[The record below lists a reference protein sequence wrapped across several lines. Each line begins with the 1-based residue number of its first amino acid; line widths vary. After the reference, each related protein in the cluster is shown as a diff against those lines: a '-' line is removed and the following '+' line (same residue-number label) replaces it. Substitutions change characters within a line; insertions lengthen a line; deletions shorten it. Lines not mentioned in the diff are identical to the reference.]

1 MVLRHYRFSITFNQA
16 PSSTY
21 NIYDMSGYFEYNTD
35 TRVISKMCNGAIKH
49 GGTVTQQLY
58 SAGNLV
64 NGSTSDNLL
73 GSTDTST
80 LFTTTPLN
88 SVSANTYTNITSP
101 PNFNFGTLIL
111 ANSFITIYYNDSTGN
126 NVAQYWKLT
135 SDAPNTL
142 SLYFVQGASNT
153 WTQVD
158 DTIATYNISFTQ
170 VSANNPTP
178 PACFIEGS
186 KIYAHI
192 NNKDTYVPIQDLKKG
207 DLVKTYL
214 HGYRKIKMIG
224 KNTLKN
230 DPSKWN
236 SCIKRLPKN
245 RLGAFEDLILTGAHS
260 ILVDNLSEKE
270 KSGQLAIYNTIDRK
284 VDGKYLLLAFASEN
298 FEKVNDN
305 NTYTYY
311 HFVLEHDDDVNAR
324 YGVWANGVLTE
335 TQSEKHFLTKSYI

>member
-1 MVLRHYRFSITFNQA
+1 LTQ
-16 PSSTY
+16 P
-21 NIYDMSGYFEYNTD
+21 DFE
-35 TRVISKMCNGAIKH
+35 
-49 GGTVTQQLY
+49 
-58 SAGNLV
+58 
-64 NGSTSDNLL
+64 
-73 GSTDTST
+73 
-80 LFTTTPLN
+80 
-88 SVSANTYTNITSP
+88 
-101 PNFNFGTLIL
+101 FGTLIL
-111 ANSFITIYYNDSTGN
+111 ANSFITIYYNDNTGN

-142 SLYFVQGASNT
+142 SLSFVQGASET
-153 WTQVD
+153 WTPVD

-170 VSANNPTP
+170 VSADNPEL

-186 KIYAHI
+186 KIYAHV
-192 NNKDTYVPIQDLKKG
+192 NNKDTYVPVQDLKKG

-270 KSGQLAIYNTIDRK
+270 KSGQLAIYNTTDRK

-311 HFVLEHDDDVNAR
+311 HFVLEHDDDVNTR

-335 TQSEKHFLTKSYI
+335 TQPEKHFLTKNYIQ